1 MVLAEPTVRQ
11 VADAPAPHTYP
22 APLPS
27 DSRPPYDAS
36 PAAYRRLRRAVVERG
51 LLERRY
57 GYYAGRISL
66 SFAFVAAAVG
76 WAFVVP
82 AGWIWSVL
90 VTLALGFGFAQVAM
104 VGHDSGHHAIF
115 KRARP
120 NWTMGQIAF
129 SLTLGLSF
137 WYWRNRH
144 NQHHVETNDE
154 ADDPD
159 LAGGGLFT
167 LSEREAA
174 ETTGLRRYVVMYQAY
189 LFWPAVVL
197 ALSVFIRAEGLW
209 FAVTRLRG
217 RRRVVELGLLALHA
231 VLWSLPV
238 LVLGWGWLAVY
249 VGGQVVAG
257 AYLSMIIAPNHKGMP
272 VWAAGQKLTF
282 LERQVISTRNITPDP
297 LTDFLFGGL
306 NYQIE
311 HHLFPTIPRANLGA
325 ARAIVRPFCAEQGLP
340 YDEVGA
346 WVSYRI
352 MFDAFAA
359 CGRVAT
365 HRGT

>member
-1 MVLAEPTVRQ
+1 MALSELPVRQ
-11 VADAPAPHTYP
+11 VADAPLVALVSESNGPGIKPT
-22 APLPS
+22 
-27 DSRPPYDAS
+27 YDAS
-36 PAAYRRLRRAVVERG
+36 PAAYRRLRHAVIAHG
-51 LLERRY
+51 LLDRRY
-57 GYYAGRISL
+57 GYYAGRIAL
-66 SFAFVAAAVG
+66 SFAFVAAATA

-167 LSEREAA
+167 LSEREAS
-174 ETTGLRRYVVMYQAY
+174 ETTGLRNLVVQYQAY

-197 ALSVFIRAEGLW
+197 ALSVFIRAEGLY
-209 FAVTRLRG
+209 FAITRLRG
-217 RRRVVELGLLALHA
+217 TRRAVELGLLALHA
-231 VLWSLPV
+231 AIWALPV
-238 LVLGWGWLAVY
+238 LALGWGWLGIY
-249 VGGQVVAG
+249 VGGQIVAG

-272 VWAAGQKLTF
+272 VWAAGEQLTF
-282 LERQVISTRNITPDP
+282 LERQVISTRNITPSP

-346 WVSYRI
+346 WKSYRM
-352 MFDAFAA
+352 MFDAFAE
-359 CGRVAT
+359 CGRAAT
-365 HRGT
+365 RRSV

>member
-1 MVLAEPTVRQ
+1 MALTETPVRQGADSLRVVVGAAAPFLAEAR
-11 VADAPAPHTYP
+11 
-22 APLPS
+22 PS
-27 DSRPPYDAS
+27 YDAS
-36 PAAYRRLRRAVVERG
+36 PEAYRRLRKAVVDAG

-57 GYYAGRISL
+57 GYYLFRTLL
-66 SFAFVAAAVG
+66 SFAFVAAALAL
-76 WAFVVP
+76 AFVVP
-82 AGWIWSVL
+82 SGLGWSVL
-90 VTLALGFGFAQVAM
+90 VTLALGIAFAQVAM
-104 VGHDSGHHAIF
+104 MGHDSGHHAVF

-120 NWTMGQIAF
+120 NWLLGQLSF

-174 ETTGLRRYVVMYQAY
+174 SKTGWRRWVVQRQAY

-197 ALSVFIRAEGLW
+197 ALSIFIRAEGWW
-209 FAVTRLRG
+209 FALTRLSG
-217 RRRVVELGLLALHA
+217 PRRLVELMLLVTHHVVWA
-231 VLWSLPV
+231 LPV
-238 LVLGWGWLAVY
+238 LALGWGWLGVY
-249 VGGQVVAG
+249 FGAQLVAG

-282 LERQVISTRNITPDP
+282 LERQVISTRNITPSP

-311 HHLFPTIPRANLGA
+311 HHLFPTIPRANMGK
-325 ARAIVRPFCAEQGLP
+325 AREIVKPFCAAQGLP
-340 YDEVGA
+340 YDEMGA
-346 WVSYRI
+346 WASYR
-352 MFDAFAA
+352 MMFAA
-359 CGRVAT
+359 FDEVGRAA
-365 HRGT
+365 R